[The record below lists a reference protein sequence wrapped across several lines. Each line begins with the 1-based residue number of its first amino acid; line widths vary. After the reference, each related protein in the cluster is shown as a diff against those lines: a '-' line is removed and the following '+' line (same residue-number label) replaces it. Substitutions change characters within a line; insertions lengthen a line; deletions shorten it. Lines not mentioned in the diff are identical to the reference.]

1 MLLQLVQWLEGTSL
15 SVGFHESIWSFP
27 IVESVHVL
35 GLCLFLGMAVL
46 TDLRLMGV
54 TLRTVPV
61 SEVMARVLPW
71 TTAGAV
77 IMVVSGLVLFLNT
90 PVRYYTNI
98 FLRVKFVML
107 FLAVVNAWVFHSGI
121 FRKVAR
127 WDREVPTPRYAR
139 FAGALSLILWG
150 AIVVAGRM
158 IAYNWFDCDIQPQS
172 AIVNWFAGCVVED
185 DR

>member
-1 MLLQLVQWLEGTSL
+1 MLLHLVQWLEGTSL

-71 TTAGAV
+71 TTVGAV
-77 IMVVSGLVLFLNT
+77 IMVASGLVLFLNT

-121 FRKVAR
+121 YRKVAG
-127 WDREVPTPRYAR
+127 WDKQVPTPRYAR
-139 FAGALSLILWG
+139 FAGMLSLVLWG

-158 IAYNWFDCDIQPQS
+158 IAYNWFDK
-172 AIVNWFAGCVVED
+172 
-185 DR
+185 R